1 MGTTQQFKFTV
12 ELVVLSMF
20 HLACKPGR
28 IELVRS
34 VNSSFKGSIFDLN
47 WPEFLEFLGPENSR
61 IFDLDFSI
69 RPCNFWGPN
78 GHPSSVRNKVG
89 DPPEFRGS
97 RKIRGRKASD
107 FRCFREKCSK
117 TSYVFFVK
125 GEGQVIFTK
134 TTRAPAFFVSRIS
147 KKTPKRNWPN
157 ACYTCPGFSW

>member
-20 HLACKPGR
+20 HLAYRPGR

-125 GEGQVIFTK
+125 GKVKWFSQKQPGPQL
-134 TTRAPAFFVSRIS
+134 FFCVQNL
-147 KKTPKRNWPN
+147 KKNTQ
-157 ACYTCPGFSW
+157 T